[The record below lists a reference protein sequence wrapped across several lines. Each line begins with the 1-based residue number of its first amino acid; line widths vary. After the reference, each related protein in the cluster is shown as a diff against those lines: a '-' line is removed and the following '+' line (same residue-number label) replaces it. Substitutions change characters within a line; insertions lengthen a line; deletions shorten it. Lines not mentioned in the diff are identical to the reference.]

1 MLYMSKLIKLVAA
14 ASLLLSVNVF
24 SANQDTFEHVSVKAA
39 QTIIEQSLGQPE
51 FELLD
56 VRTDAEFAQAH
67 IKGARK
73 IDFYGDNF
81 QSKIDALD
89 KDKTY
94 VVYCRSGNRSSKT
107 LALMKQLGFKKV
119 YNVQGGIM
127 DWHQQKL
134 PLEIAQ

>member
-1 MLYMSKLIKLVAA
+1 MKKLAKLVTA

-24 SANQDTFEHVSVKAA
+24 SANQNIFENVPVKQA
-39 QTIIEQSLGQPE
+39 QSIIEQFLGRPE

-73 IDFYGDNF
+73 IDFYSDSF
-81 QSKIDALD
+81 KSKIDALD

-119 YNVQGGIM
+119 YNVQGGII
-127 DWHQQKL
+127 DWYQQKL